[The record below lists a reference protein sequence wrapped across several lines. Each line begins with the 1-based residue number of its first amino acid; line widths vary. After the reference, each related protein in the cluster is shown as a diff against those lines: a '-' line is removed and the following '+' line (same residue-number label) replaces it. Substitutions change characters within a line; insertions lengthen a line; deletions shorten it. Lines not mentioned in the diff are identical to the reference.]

1 LGLKN
6 SKYLVST
13 FLSSN
18 KVPLSKFQRFHQPV
32 VDTLLTELNNCIY
45 QHQKDALVAI
55 KDYFQVDHQPNI
67 AIVVLP
73 TGSGKSGIASL
84 APYVL
89 NSRRV
94 LVIIPSIVISKKLF
108 NEFW

>member
-1 LGLKN
+1 M
-6 SKYLVST
+6 V
-13 FLSSN
+13 
-18 KVPLSKFQRFHQPV
+18 
-32 VDTLLTELNNCIY
+32 NNCLPQLHNMIH
-45 QHQKDALVAI
+45 QHQKDVLVAI

-94 LVIIPSIVISKKLF
+94 LIITPSIVISKKLF